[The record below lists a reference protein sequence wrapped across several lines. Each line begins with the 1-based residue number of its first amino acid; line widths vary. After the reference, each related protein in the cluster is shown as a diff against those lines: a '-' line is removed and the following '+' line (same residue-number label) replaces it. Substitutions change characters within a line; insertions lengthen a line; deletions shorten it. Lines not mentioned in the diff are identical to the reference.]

1 MRETEFTK
9 TTNGE
14 NWMDLSAITDI
25 PVKVTYL
32 DHRPAVN
39 CFSRIIASLPC
50 FKDSNITERR
60 LTELGMRN
68 VLSLIATYI
77 NNRRAWVQGV
87 EATTE
92 MGLLAMRNSFA
103 SECDI
108 VLPHNPAIHEK
119 LYEFLA
125 ITNKVVLYEEEMP
138 DSHLLR
144 DVVRYELQLIENTSV
159 SLLQNAFLNE
169 LAEMLDKHMNK
180 NQFVV
185 HRVVTDRNQTRVM
198 LEEFADWRVIEWT
211 KRQQEI
217 IADRHESI

>member
-9 TTNGE
+9 TANGE

-25 PVKVTYL
+25 PLKVTYL
-32 DHRPAVN
+32 DHRQAVN

-50 FKDSNITERR
+50 FSTTNLTARR
-60 LTELGMRN
+60 LSELSLSN
-68 VLSLIATYI
+68 VLSLISTYI

-87 EATTE
+87 DATTE

-108 VLPHNPAIHEK
+108 VLPHNPEIHEK
-119 LYEFLA
+119 LYDFLED
-125 ITNKVVLYEEEMP
+125 TNKVVLYEDEVP

-159 SLLQNAFLNE
+159 ALLQNAFLVE
-169 LAEMLDKHMNK
+169 LAALLDKHMNK
-180 NQFVV
+180 NPFVV
-185 HRVVTDRNQTRVM
+185 HRVATSPDRTRVM

-211 KRQQEI
+211 KRQQDI